1 MGLDGHLC
9 VDINKQHL
17 IASTSGGTH
26 SKCQTRPRT
35 VTERR
40 PWIVS
45 SGSSLM
51 SHWCVF
57 LGRCRD
63 GNFPPMIL

>member
-26 SKCQTRPRT
+26 SKCQTRPRAAAQ
-35 VTERR
+35 RR

-45 SGSSLM
+45 SGNRSYVTLT
-51 SHWCVF
+51 CVF
-57 LGRCRD
+57 SQVS
-63 GNFPPMIL
+63 